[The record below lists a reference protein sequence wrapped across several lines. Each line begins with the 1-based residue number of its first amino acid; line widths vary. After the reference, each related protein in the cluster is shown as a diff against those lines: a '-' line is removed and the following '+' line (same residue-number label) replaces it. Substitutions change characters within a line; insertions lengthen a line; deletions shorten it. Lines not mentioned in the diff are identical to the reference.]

1 MDLNALLASPPAFPS
16 LPRAV
21 ALLMAELAQDEPNL
35 RRVNQFFAT
44 DPALAARL
52 LCLANSDEFGAP
64 RRVAGVPEA
73 LALADTGQLRQLV
86 ASAPL
91 GTTSRSVPGINL
103 QQFWRYSLHTAKLA
117 RSLAGHVHHNQ
128 AAAYTAGLLHGL
140 GELVIHLGDPERA
153 QSLNTLVAPLDMRR
167 AKLEA
172 RIFGFSYG
180 RVSGALARRWQL
192 PEAVVDAL
200 NYQDAPFEN
209 NAYEPLA
216 GILHLAAWRVRAREA
231 GLDEREVAVSFPD
244 QVGLP
249 LGLDIDMVLRQDP
262 IDWTAPKLE
271 PDAEAEAA
279 GLDYL
284 V

>member
-64 RRVAGVPEA
+64 RRVAGIPEA
-73 LALADTGQLRQLV
+73 LALADTGHLRHLV

-172 RIFGFSYG
+172 RIFGFSYC

-200 NYQDAPFEN
+200 NCQDAPFEN

-262 IDWTAPKLE
+262 IDWTAPKFE
-271 PDAEAEAA
+271 ADAEAEAA
-279 GLDYL
+279 GMDYL